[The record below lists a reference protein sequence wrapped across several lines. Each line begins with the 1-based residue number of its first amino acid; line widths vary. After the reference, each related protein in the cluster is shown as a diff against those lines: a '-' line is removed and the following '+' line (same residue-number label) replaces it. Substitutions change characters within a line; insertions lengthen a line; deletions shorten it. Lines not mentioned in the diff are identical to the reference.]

1 MTSEARSLFYANLPT
16 DGRRLE
22 NAAYHELKE
31 FRKFLQTSRDYQR
44 NEALLRVA
52 WKAEKPGRDKSQW
65 VELMP
70 CPDRTNEPDATF
82 REFVSGETEFVF
94 ETAPPSDSGE
104 KRARRSF
111 FTDEHKIQVLRR
123 DWTMRRLL
131 LERAPKFPELAVK
144 PNTYPLD
151 KQIEAIDRLRSE
163 PVEAHLP
170 LLRLLQERRFADGDW
185 LALPQIPEPVWGV
198 LTDETRDG
206 TLEQR
211 EFVRR
216 ALATPDFAFL
226 EGPPG
231 SGKTTAICELIL
243 QVVNRGLRVLLSAS
257 THVAVDNVLERI
269 ADGSHNEIIAVRI
282 DRRDDEETPESVQG
296 LRLDKFVESERQR
309 LQDFHHQNSRP
320 SLAQALFRRGLDSAT
335 DGERMVERLILDSA
349 NLVAGTTIGI
359 LQHPDLKSARRTKFA
374 EPPFDMLIVDEASN
388 TTFQEFLV
396 PALWAKR
403 WVLVGDPR
411 QLSPYADD
419 EDLAPNI
426 RASLPLEWKREA
438 CLTVAAAT
446 TGHVADEGKVLVS
459 VREPYQAE
467 FIRRQAE
474 ARATDLH
481 VEALN
486 ESDLKED
493 AGSALRLSEAAL
505 IAGHKED
512 FTRLSSIVPL
522 DIARLNGQFDEVW
535 HRRRAA
541 WLDYAEIDS
550 EEQLRWENEIA
561 WRLARDYEMRWLPE
575 REQPQY
581 WPEIHR
587 LLPVDDEART
597 LDGVRQVG
605 RLALPSVLESL
616 MRGVGKRGDSRYTT
630 ALSDGLH
637 PVVYDSRAQRLS
649 FQHRMHPDISATPR
663 RLFYEDQALNDAKG
677 MTGRRAWACD
687 CFGDHRA
694 VWIQVDGRT
703 ENNRNEKEA
712 RELCRQLERFL
723 AWTEKSPRSDGN
735 PWEVAVLTFYRG
747 QEALIR
753 DMLNQSRNDRTG
765 YGAYAHRA
773 STGTTATIKLCTV
786 DRFQGH
792 EADLVFLSFV
802 KTRSVGFLESPNR
815 LNVALTR
822 ARYQLVLFGARHFFA
837 SARCRSR
844 LLRELATLPVNT
856 PSTK

>member
-1 MTSEARSLFYANLPT
+1 
-16 DGRRLE
+16 
-22 NAAYHELKE
+22 
-31 FRKFLQTSRDYQR
+31 
-44 NEALLRVA
+44 
-52 WKAEKPGRDKSQW
+52 
-65 VELMP
+65 
-70 CPDRTNEPDATF
+70 
-82 REFVSGETEFVF
+82 
-94 ETAPPSDSGE
+94 
-104 KRARRSF
+104 
-111 FTDEHKIQVLRR
+111 
-123 DWTMRRLL
+123 MRRLL

-163 PVEAHLP
+163 PAEAHLP

-185 LALPQIPEPVWGV
+185 LALPQIPEPTWGV

-243 QVVNRGLRVLLSAS
+243 QVVNRGKRVLLSAS

-282 DRRDDEETPESVQG
+282 DRRDDEETPECVKG
-296 LRLDKFVESERQR
+296 LRLEKFVESERQR
-309 LQDFHHQNSRP
+309 LQDFHHKNSRP
-320 SLAQALFRRGLDSAT
+320 SLAQARFRRGLDSAT

-374 EPPFDMLIVDEASN
+374 EPPFDLLIVDEASK

-396 PALWAKR
+396 PALWAKT

-411 QLSPYADD
+411 QLSPYADED
-419 EDLAPNI
+419 DLAPNI
-426 RASLPLEWKREA
+426 RACLPMEWKREV
-438 CLTVAAAT
+438 CLTVAEAAA
-446 TGHVADEGKVLVS
+446 GHVAKEGKVLVS
-459 VREPYQAE
+459 VREPSQAA
-467 FIRRQAE
+467 FLRRQAE
-474 ARATDLH
+474 LRATDLH
-481 VEALN
+481 VEVLSGPEAN
-486 ESDLKED
+486 EDSVN
-493 AGSALRLSEAAL
+493 ALRLVEAA
-505 IAGHKED
+505 IITGHKDD
-512 FTRLSSIVPL
+512 FARIESIVPL
-522 DIARLNGQFDEVW
+522 DIARLNGSFDEVW

-550 EEQLRWENEIA
+550 DEQLRWENEIA

-575 REQPQY
+575 KEQPQY
-581 WPEIHR
+581 VQQIER
-587 LLPVDDEART
+587 LLPVDEART
-597 LDGVRQVG
+597 VWEGVRQVY
-605 RLALPSVLESL
+605 RLALPSVLEAL
-616 MRGVGKRGDSRYTT
+616 MRGVGKRADSRYNT

-637 PVVYDSRAQRLS
+637 PAIYGSRSQCLS

-663 RLFYEDQALNDAKG
+663 RLFYEDQALHDAKG
-677 MTGRRAWACD
+677 MTSRRAWACD

-703 ENNRNEKEA
+703 ENNLNEREA

-735 PWEVAVLTFYRG
+735 PWEIAVLTFYRG

-753 DMLNQSRNDRTG
+753 DLLNQSRNDRTG
-765 YGAYAHRA
+765 YGAYAHRT

-822 ARYQLVLFGARHFFA
+822 ARYQLVLVGARHFFE

-844 LLRELATLPVNT
+844 LLRELATLPANT